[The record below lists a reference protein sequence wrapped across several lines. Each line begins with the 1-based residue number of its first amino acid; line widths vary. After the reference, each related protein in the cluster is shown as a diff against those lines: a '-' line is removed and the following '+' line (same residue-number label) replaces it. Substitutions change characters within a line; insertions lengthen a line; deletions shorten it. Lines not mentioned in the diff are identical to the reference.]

1 MAGGKVAFQGA
12 LGAYSHE
19 ACVALRPW
27 DEPVPYPTFDEAVQA
42 VVRGECAC
50 AMIPVEHNV
59 GGPIAEAQAAVDG
72 SGLKLAAE
80 AWRPIRFT
88 LMGLPSARLGAVKT
102 AESHPVVL
110 QQCARSLAE
119 LGIRPVEAF
128 DTAGAAEAVAESADS
143 TRAALAPA
151 LAAEL
156 YGLSVLRHDMQDS
169 ADNQLRFV
177 VLEKAG

>member
-1 MAGGKVAFQGA
+1 MAAGVAFQGA

-27 DEPVPYPTFDEAVQA
+27 DEPRPYPTFAAAVEAVR
-42 VVRGECAC
+42 RGEAAC
-50 AMIPVEHNV
+50 AILPIEHSV
-59 GGPIAEAQAAVDG
+59 GGPIADAEAAAAG
-72 SGLKLAAE
+72 PGLRRVAE

-88 LMGLPSARLGAVKT
+88 LMGLPSARIGAVKT

-110 QQCARSLAE
+110 QQCAGTLAS

-128 DTAGAAEAVAESADS
+128 DTAGAAEAVASSADP

-156 YGLSVLRHDMQDS
+156 YGLTILRHDMQDS
-169 ADNQLRFV
+169 QDNRLRFV
-177 VLEKAG
+177 LLERDG